1 MIRSCTMNERCWT
14 LLGSRDA
21 GSGTWHVRL
30 QHVVLGERAQVEADW
45 SWTLTR
51 EETQGDVMGF
61 YHTHPDGVGTQPSQR
76 DIRTMQVWCSALG
89 KPLLCLIAEDRQA
102 GIPKGYVFEH
112 DEHGGRAVDSLNSE
126 EDGTCVVRE
135 SKQAKEAE

>member
-1 MIRSCTMNERCWT
+1 MNERCWT
-14 LLGSRDA
+14 LLGSREANA
-21 GSGTWHVRL
+21 GIWRVRIER
-30 QHVVLGERAQVEADW
+30 VVEGEHSKVDTDW

-51 EETQGDVMGF
+51 EESQGDVIGF

-89 KPLLCLIAEDRQA
+89 KPLLCLIAEERES
-102 GIPKGYVFEH
+102 GIPEGYVFEH

-126 EDGTCVVRE
+126 EDGTYVVRE
-135 SKQAKEAE
+135 SKRAKEAE